1 MQFSDEF
8 FLREVR
14 EDFEIPEMMKR
25 AWAAEMEVLEVV
37 ADICERNDITWFADW
52 GTLLGVVRHKG
63 FIPWDDDI
71 DICLKREEYN
81 RLLEILPQE
90 LPEGFVVA
98 GMYADCE
105 RLQKA
110 AFTQQLRVI
119 ADEEKWNFNDYMKRF
134 HGFPYQRVG
143 IDIFPLDYMVRD
155 AETLELQ
162 RIIMM
167 YGMSIVHSWDVLE
180 KEGELERFLQ
190 ELEMM
195 LGSPI
200 PRDETAK
207 QYIWKQVDAVS
218 GLYTAEEADECGEI
232 WYYVD
237 HPGYRMKKEWYDH
250 AVYLPFEHIQMPVP
264 CGWHEALTV
273 QFGDDYM
280 TPIQGGADHNY
291 PFYGHMEGELMKQ
304 IRAVGFTGSAEE
316 FCQQVSSGKLRV

>member
-1 MQFSDEF
+1 MQFPENF

-37 ADICERNDITWFADW
+37 ADICARNGILWFADW
-52 GTLLGVVRHKG
+52 GTLLGAVRHKG

-71 DICLKREEYN
+71 DICIKREDYN
-81 RLLEILPQE
+81 RLLKLLPQE

-143 IDIFPLDYMVRD
+143 IDIFPLDYLVRD

-162 RIIMM
+162 RIIMAHGI
-167 YGMSIVHSWDVLE
+167 YIALNWDTLE
-180 KEGELERFLQ
+180 ERGDLERLLQ

-195 LGSPI
+195 LGSPV

-207 QYIWKQVDAVS
+207 HYIWKQVDAVS
-218 GLYTAEEADECGEI
+218 GLYTAEEADECAEL
-232 WYYVD
+232 WHYVD
-237 HPGYRMKKEWYDH
+237 HLQYRMKKEWYGH
-250 AVYLPFEHIQMPVP
+250 AVYLPFEHIEMPVP
-264 CGWHEALTV
+264 CGWHEALTA
-273 QFGDDYM
+273 QFGDYM
-280 TPIQGGADHNY
+280 VPVRDAADHNY

-304 IRAVGFTGSAEE
+304 IRAVGFSGSAEE
-316 FCQQVSSGKLRV
+316 FCQMVSSGKLRV

>member
-1 MQFSDEF
+1 MQFPKDF

-14 EDFEIPEMMKR
+14 EDFEVPEMMKR

-37 ADICERNDITWFADW
+37 ADVCERNGITWFADW
-52 GTLLGVVRHKG
+52 GTLLGAVRHKG

-71 DICLKREEYN
+71 DICIKREEYN
-81 RLLEILPQE
+81 RLLEVLPQE

-162 RIIMM
+162 RIIIAHGI
-167 YGMSIVHSWDVLE
+167 YIAHSWDILE
-180 KEGELERFLQ
+180 KRGDLERLLQ

-195 LGSPI
+195 LGSPV

-218 GLYTAEEADECGEI
+218 GLYTAEEADECAEL

-237 HPGYRMKKEWYDH
+237 HLGYRMKKEWYDH

-273 QFGDDYM
+273 QFGDYM
-280 TPIQGGADHNY
+280 TPVRDSASHNY

>member
-1 MQFSDEF
+1 MQFPENF

-37 ADICERNDITWFADW
+37 ADICARNGIPWFADW
-52 GTLLGVVRHKG
+52 GTLLGAVRHKG

-71 DICLKREEYN
+71 DICIKREDYN
-81 RLLEILPQE
+81 RLLKLLPQE

-143 IDIFPLDYMVRD
+143 IDIFPLDYLVRD

-162 RIIMM
+162 RIIMAHGI
-167 YGMSIVHSWDVLE
+167 YIALNWDILE
-180 KEGELERFLQ
+180 ERGDLERLLQ

-195 LGSPI
+195 LGSPV

-207 QYIWKQVDAVS
+207 HHIWLQVDAVS
-218 GLYTAEEADECGEI
+218 GLYTAEEADECSEL

-237 HPGYRMKKEWYDH
+237 HLQCRMKKEWYDH
-250 AVYLPFEHIQMPVP
+250 AVYLPFEHIEMPVP
-264 CGWHEALTV
+264 CGWHEVLTA
-273 QFGDDYM
+273 QFGDYM
-280 TPIQGGADHNY
+280 VPVRDAADHKY

-304 IRAVGFTGSAEE
+304 IRAVGFSGSAEE
-316 FCQQVSSGKLRV
+316 FCQLVSSGKLRV